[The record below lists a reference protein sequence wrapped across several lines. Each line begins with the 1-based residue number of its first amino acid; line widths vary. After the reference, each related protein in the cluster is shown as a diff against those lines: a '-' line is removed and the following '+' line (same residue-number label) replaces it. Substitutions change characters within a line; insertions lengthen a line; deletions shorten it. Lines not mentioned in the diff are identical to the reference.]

1 MKRAN
6 KILALVL
13 SYALIASTIFVSL
26 PVAVNAAPV
35 TPTQTVLKDGESK
48 IVKTAEPVKGE
59 VNKWKVRVRA
69 EYNPVRKPT
78 DVLVLLDRSG
88 SMADGEREADGTV
101 RENVDADEQR
111 MANAKKGINEL
122 TKRVLAQNKENKVAL
137 YSYSYGYA
145 NNQFYESLTKH
156 TNFTDNPAT
165 IQDGLTSITPY
176 GGTFTQMALHK
187 ADEAMSKLKQQDTD
201 GKRNRVV
208 VLVTDGKPTVGY
220 KVDMNKL
227 SQEQGGIGSFFDWKT
242 DISTSSDYP
251 YYKNKIQDASNGQ
264 IAQQTDMVQNG
275 KYYSVGYG
283 VRPLGSAYAPKN
295 AFVSNGKIPASSF
308 IYSDGNPKTQE
319 GRSNILNRIGWGC
332 DVKYAV
338 FGIDNQGRHMYWDIP
353 ENTVIEANAV
363 KAAGNIN
370 DLYVVGL
377 VTDNETNGYLE
388 RMASPN
394 KFYPSSSKNFRNTI
408 DSILKQI
415 EGEETIDE
423 SLKDIIGDEF
433 SEPTEIKTTKGEA
446 KYIKSADGTDN
457 GHIDWNIGKPTN
469 IKDDNVPEADKVYY
483 EELSYVLTMKDGW
496 EKTENKTFK
505 TNGKTEVTVV
515 EKFKEEE
522 INKTTAEAI
531 SPEVDPIKLTIE
543 KDLKGVDG
551 ANPAFPDETFNIEL
565 TGPDGSNYVKKASV
579 KNGESLVIG
588 DLKSAGTYKITETGN
603 YDKVFKIT
611 AIDPAT
617 KKEKTIKTTSF
628 TLREDGS
635 VKISGGENLAT
646 YLENDIKIVITN
658 TEKKVKIGDYVWNDA
673 NNDGVQDATENP
685 IKDVTVKL
693 LDKDG
698 RSVKDKDGKEI
709 KTTTDASGKYL
720 FEVAP
725 GEYKVEIVV
734 PSGYGM
740 SNNQAKTTDNF
751 VIKSGEK
758 DLTKDFGLVKPKT
771 YNVKHKFESEDPNV
785 ELPEAVKKLLPS
797 DQKGKA
803 DGSKV
808 TPTEP
813 AKTTVETN
821 EGTWTFTGYDKGE
834 KTVDGKDVE
843 FIGKWKFTPK
853 TYKVTHEFK
862 VAKDSSI
869 KEFPAEVKT
878 EVAKQLPD
886 EQTGKKNGEVVKPGA
901 LKNATNVEDKAN
913 DGSWKFKAFI
923 DQDPA
928 TEKVDAKI
936 NNADVNFVGEWTFVP
951 NKHNVT
957 YEYKSGTK
965 GMDLPDALKKKAPSP
980 VPDKVKGDKVTSP
993 VPEGKDATFRDEA
1006 NKGTWKFKSYD
1017 KKDVTI
1023 VDKDEHVVGTWVFE
1037 KDPEPKTYN
1046 VKHKFESEDPNV
1058 ELPEAVKKLLP
1069 SDQKG
1074 KADGSKVNPTEP
1086 NTKKVDT
1093 TEGTWTFTG
1102 YDKGEKTVEGKDV
1115 EFIGKWKF
1123 TPKTY
1128 NVTHEFK
1135 VAKDSSIKEFPAGI
1149 KAEVEKQL
1157 PETQTGKKNRAVVE
1171 PGALKNPGE
1180 VEDKA
1185 NDGKWKFT
1193 KFIDQDP
1200 ATEKVDAKIDNA
1212 DVNFVGEWTF
1222 VPNKHNVTYEYKSG
1236 TQGMD
1241 IPDALKGKAPKPV
1254 TGKVKGDKVTS
1265 PVPTGAEATFR
1276 DEANKGTWKFKSYDK
1291 KDVTIVD
1298 KDEHVVGTWVFEK
1311 DPAPKT
1317 YKVTHKFESEDPN
1330 VELPEAVKKLLPS
1343 DQKGKADGSKVTP
1356 TEPNTKKV
1364 DTTEGT
1370 WTFTGYDKG
1379 EKTVEGKD
1387 VEFIGKWKFTPKTYN
1402 VTHEFKVAKDSSIKE
1417 FPAGVKAEVEKQLPE
1432 EQTGK
1437 KNGAVVEP
1445 GALKNPAEV
1454 EDKANDGKWKFT
1466 KFIDQDP
1473 ATEKVDAK
1481 INNSDVNFVGEW
1493 TFVPNKHNVTYE
1505 YKSGTT
1511 GIELPDAL
1519 KKKAPSPVTGKV
1531 KGDKVTSPV
1540 PTGAEAT
1547 FRDEKN
1553 KGTWKFKSYD
1563 KSDVTIVDKDE
1574 HVVGTWV
1581 FEKDSKPAVD
1591 GKDNPSS
1598 KDKPTTGDKG
1608 LELLFMSIVLM
1619 MSAGATVSLKKKEI
1633 KSR

>member
-35 TPTQTVLKDGESK
+35 KPTQTVLKDGESK

-59 VNKWKVRVRA
+59 VNRWKVTVRA

-78 DVLVLLDRSG
+78 DVLIVLDRSG
-88 SMADGEREADGTV
+88 SMADGERDANGRV
-101 RENVDADEQR
+101 RENVPVDEQR
-111 MANAKKGINEL
+111 MTNAKIGIQEL
-122 TKRVLAQNKENKVAL
+122 TDRVLEQNKDNKVAL
-137 YSYSYGYA
+137 YSYSYGFA

-156 TNFTDNPAT
+156 TGFTQNPEDIKNALT
-165 IQDGLTSITPY
+165 PIQPQ
-176 GGTFTQMALHK
+176 GGTFTQMALHE
-187 ADEAMSKLKQQDTD
+187 ADKAMSELKKQDVD

-220 KVDMNKL
+220 KVDIAKL
-227 SQEQGGIGSFFDWKT
+227 SKEQGGLGNFFEWRT
-242 DISTSSDYP
+242 NIQSTSDYP
-251 YYKNKIQDASNGQ
+251 QYYNDAVQNASNGSTTTATNY
-264 IAQQTDMVQNG
+264 IQNG
-275 KYYSVGYG
+275 RYYTVGYG
-283 VRPLGSAYAPKN
+283 TRKLGSNFAARD
-295 AFVSNGKIPASSF
+295 AWVSNGKIPASTF
-308 IYSDGNPKTQE
+308 IYSDGNPNTQE

-332 DVKYAV
+332 DIQYAMY
-338 FGIDNQGRHMYWDIP
+338 GIDNNGRYMYWDIP
-353 ENTVIEANAV
+353 ENTVVEANAI
-363 KAAGNIN
+363 KEAGNIN

-377 VTDNETNGYLE
+377 VTDDETNAYLK
-388 RMASPN
+388 RMASPD
-394 KFYPSSSKNFRNTI
+394 KFYPSSSKNFQKTI
-408 DSILKQI
+408 NSILDQI
-415 EGEETIDE
+415 KGDISIDE
-423 SLKDIIGDEF
+423 SLKDVIGDGF
-433 SEPTEIKTTKGEA
+433 AEPTEIKTTKGEA

-457 GHIDWNIGKPTN
+457 GHIDWKIGQPTQ
-469 IKDDNVPEADKVYY
+469 IKDENAPESDKVYY

-496 EKTENKTFK
+496 EKGGDKTLK

-522 INKTTAEAI
+522 INETTAEAI

-698 RSVKDKDGKEI
+698 RPVKDKDGKEI

-771 YNVKHKFESEDPNV
+771 YKVTHKFESEDPNVDLPEAVKKLTPSDQKGKADGSKVNPTEPKTKKVETNEGTWTFTGYDKGEKTVDGKDVEFIGKWKFTPKTYKVTHEFKVANDSSIKEFPAGIKAEVEKQLPETQTGKKNRAVVEPGALKNPAEVEDKANDGKWKFKAFIDQDPATEKVDAKIDNADVNFVGEWTFVPNKHNVTYEYKSGTKGMDLPDALKKKAPSPVTDKVKGDKVTSPVPTGKEATFRDEKNKGTWKFKSYDKSDVTIVDKDEHVVGTWVFEKDPAPKTYKVTHKFESEDPNV

-797 DQKGKA
+797 DQTGKK

-808 TPTEP
+808 TPTTP

-821 EGTWTFTGYDKGE
+821 EGTWTFTGYDKAE

-936 NNADVNFVGEWTFVP
+936 DNADVNFVGEWTFVP

-980 VPDKVKGDKVTSP
+980 VTD
-993 VPEGKDATFRDEA
+993 
-1006 NKGTWKFKSYD
+1006 
-1017 KKDVTI
+1017 
-1023 VDKDEHVVGTWVFE
+1023 
-1037 KDPEPKTYN
+1037 
-1046 VKHKFESEDPNV
+1046 
-1058 ELPEAVKKLLP
+1058 
-1069 SDQKG
+1069 
-1074 KADGSKVNPTEP
+1074 
-1086 NTKKVDT
+1086 
-1093 TEGTWTFTG
+1093 
-1102 YDKGEKTVEGKDV
+1102 
-1115 EFIGKWKF
+1115 
-1123 TPKTY
+1123 
-1128 NVTHEFK
+1128 
-1135 VAKDSSIKEFPAGI
+1135 
-1149 KAEVEKQL
+1149 
-1157 PETQTGKKNRAVVE
+1157 
-1171 PGALKNPGE
+1171 
-1180 VEDKA
+1180 
-1185 NDGKWKFT
+1185 
-1193 KFIDQDP
+1193 
-1200 ATEKVDAKIDNA
+1200 
-1212 DVNFVGEWTF
+1212 
-1222 VPNKHNVTYEYKSG
+1222 
-1236 TQGMD
+1236 
-1241 IPDALKGKAPKPV
+1241 
-1254 TGKVKGDKVTS
+1254 KVKGDKVTS
-1265 PVPTGAEATFR
+1265 PVPTG
-1276 DEANKGTWKFKSYDK
+1276 K
-1291 KDVTIVD
+1291 
-1298 KDEHVVGTWVFEK
+1298 
-1311 DPAPKT
+1311 
-1317 YKVTHKFESEDPN
+1317 
-1330 VELPEAVKKLLPS
+1330 
-1343 DQKGKADGSKVTP
+1343 
-1356 TEPNTKKV
+1356 
-1364 DTTEGT
+1364 
-1370 WTFTGYDKG
+1370 
-1379 EKTVEGKD
+1379 
-1387 VEFIGKWKFTPKTYN
+1387 
-1402 VTHEFKVAKDSSIKE
+1402 
-1417 FPAGVKAEVEKQLPE
+1417 
-1432 EQTGK
+1432 
-1437 KNGAVVEP
+1437 
-1445 GALKNPAEV
+1445 
-1454 EDKANDGKWKFT
+1454 
-1466 KFIDQDP
+1466 
-1473 ATEKVDAK
+1473 
-1481 INNSDVNFVGEW
+1481 
-1493 TFVPNKHNVTYE
+1493 
-1505 YKSGTT
+1505 
-1511 GIELPDAL
+1511 
-1519 KKKAPSPVTGKV
+1519 
-1531 KGDKVTSPV
+1531 
-1540 PTGAEAT
+1540 EAT

-1581 FEKDSKPAVD
+1581 FVKDSKPAVD

-1608 LELLFMSIVLM
+1608 FELLFMSIVLM
-1619 MSAGATVSLKKKEI
+1619 MSAGATVSLRKR
-1633 KSR
+1633 KSNQDR

>member
-1 MKRAN
+1 M
-6 KILALVL
+6 
-13 SYALIASTIFVSL
+13 
-26 PVAVNAAPV
+26 AVNAAPV
-35 TPTQTVLKDGESK
+35 TTTQTVLKDGESK

-59 VNKWKVRVRA
+59 VNKWKVTVRA

-78 DVLVLLDRSG
+78 DVLIVLDRSG
-88 SMADGEREADGTV
+88 SMADGERDANGTV
-101 RENVDADEQR
+101 RENVPVDEQR
-111 MANAKKGINEL
+111 MTNAKIGIQEL
-122 TKRVLAQNKENKVAL
+122 TNRVLEQNKENKVAL

-145 NNQFYESLTKH
+145 NYNFYESLTKH
-156 TNFTDNPAT
+156 TGFTQNPEDIKNSLTT
-165 IQDGLTSITPY
+165 IKPQ
-176 GGTFTQMALHK
+176 GGTFTQMALHE
-187 ADEAMSKLKQQDTD
+187 ADKAMSELKKQDTD

-220 KVDMNKL
+220 KVDIAKL
-227 SQEQGGIGSFFDWKT
+227 SKEEGGLGNFFEWRT
-242 DISTSSDYP
+242 NIQSTSDYP
-251 YYKNKIQDASNGQ
+251 QYYNDAVQNASNGSTTTATNY
-264 IAQQTDMVQNG
+264 IQNG
-275 KYYSVGYG
+275 RYYTVGYG
-283 VRPLGSAYAPKN
+283 TRKLGSNFAARD
-295 AFVSNGKIPASSF
+295 AWVSNGKIPASTF
-308 IYSDGNPKTQE
+308 IYSDGNPNTQE

-332 DVKYAV
+332 DIQYAMY
-338 FGIDNQGRHMYWDIP
+338 GIDNNGSYMYWDIP
-353 ENTVIEANAV
+353 ENTVVEANAI
-363 KAAGNIN
+363 KEAGNIN

-377 VTDNETNGYLE
+377 VTNDETNGYLK

-394 KFYPSSSKNFRNTI
+394 KFYPSSSKNFQKTI
-408 DSILKQI
+408 DSILQQI
-415 EGEETIDE
+415 KGEESIDE
-423 SLKDIIGDEF
+423 SLKDIIGEGF
-433 SEPTEIKTTKGEA
+433 AEPTEIKTTKGEA

-457 GHIDWNIGKPTN
+457 GHIDWKIGQPTQ
-469 IKDDNVPEADKVYY
+469 IKDENAPESDKVYY

-496 EKTENKTFK
+496 EKGGDKTLN

-522 INKTTAEAI
+522 INNTTAEAI

-565 TGPDGSNYVKKASV
+565 KGPDGSNYVKKASI
-579 KNGESLVIG
+579 KNGESLAIG
-588 DLKSAGTYKITETGN
+588 DLKTAGTYKITEAGN
-603 YDKVFKIT
+603 YGKVFKIT

-617 KKEKTIKTTSF
+617 KKEKTIETSSF
-628 TLREDGS
+628 TLSEDGS

-698 RSVKDKDGKEI
+698 RPVKDKDGKEI

-725 GEYKVEIVV
+725 GEYKVEIVA
-734 PSGYGM
+734 PDGYGM
-740 SNNQAKTTDNF
+740 SNNQPKTTDNF
-751 VIKSGEK
+751 VMKSGEK
-758 DLTKDFGLVKPKT
+758 DLTKDFGLVK
-771 YNVKHKFESEDPNV
+771 
-785 ELPEAVKKLLPS
+785 A
-797 DQKGKA
+797 
-803 DGSKV
+803 
-808 TPTEP
+808 
-813 AKTTVETN
+813 
-821 EGTWTFTGYDKGE
+821 
-834 KTVDGKDVE
+834 
-843 FIGKWKFTPK
+843 K

-862 VAKDSSI
+862 VANDSSI
-869 KEFPAEVKT
+869 KEFPARVKT
-878 EVAKQLPD
+878 EVEKQLPE
-886 EQTGKKNGEVVKPGA
+886 EQTGKKNGEVVEPGA
-901 LKNATNVEDKAN
+901 LKNPGEVEDKAN
-913 DGSWKFKAFI
+913 DGKWKFKAFI

-951 NKHNVT
+951 NKHKVT
-957 YEYKSGTK
+957 YEYKSATPGK
-965 GMDLPDALKKKAPSP
+965 ELPDELKKKAPEA

-993 VPEGKDATFRDEA
+993 VPQGKEATFRDEK

-1017 KKDVTI
+1017 KSDVTI

-1037 KDPEPKTYN
+1037 KDPEPKTYK
-1046 VKHKFESEDPNV
+1046 VTHKFESEDPNV
-1058 ELPEAVKKLLP
+1058 ELPEAVKKLTP
-1069 SDQKG
+1069 SDQTG
-1074 KADGSKVNPTEP
+1074 KKDASKVNPTTPAKTTVE
-1086 NTKKVDT
+1086 T

-1128 NVTHEFK
+1128 KVTHEFK

-1157 PETQTGKKNRAVVE
+1157 PETETGKKNRAVVE

-1200 ATEKVDAKIDNA
+1200 TTEKVDAKIDNA

-1236 TQGMD
+1236 TAGME

-1265 PVPTGAEATFR
+1265 PVPTGADATFR
-1276 DEANKGTWKFKSYDK
+1276 DET
-1291 KDVTIVD
+1291 
-1298 KDEHVVGTWVFEK
+1298 
-1311 DPAPKT
+1311 
-1317 YKVTHKFESEDPN
+1317 
-1330 VELPEAVKKLLPS
+1330 
-1343 DQKGKADGSKVTP
+1343 
-1356 TEPNTKKV
+1356 
-1364 DTTEGT
+1364 
-1370 WTFTGYDKG
+1370 
-1379 EKTVEGKD
+1379 
-1387 VEFIGKWKFTPKTYN
+1387 
-1402 VTHEFKVAKDSSIKE
+1402 
-1417 FPAGVKAEVEKQLPE
+1417 
-1432 EQTGK
+1432 
-1437 KNGAVVEP
+1437 
-1445 GALKNPAEV
+1445 
-1454 EDKANDGKWKFT
+1454 
-1466 KFIDQDP
+1466 
-1473 ATEKVDAK
+1473 
-1481 INNSDVNFVGEW
+1481 
-1493 TFVPNKHNVTYE
+1493 
-1505 YKSGTT
+1505 
-1511 GIELPDAL
+1511 
-1519 KKKAPSPVTGKV
+1519 
-1531 KGDKVTSPV
+1531 
-1540 PTGAEAT
+1540 
-1547 FRDEKN
+1547 N

-1619 MSAGATVSLKKKEI
+1619 MSAGATVSFKKR
-1633 KSR
+1633 KSNQDR

>member
-1 MKRAN
+1 MEHNTIKQNIKYLSRGVYPRRRKLKRAN

-26 PVAVNAAPV
+26 PVTANAAPV
-35 TPTQTVLKDGESK
+35 TPTQAVLKDGESK
-48 IVKTAEPVKGE
+48 IIKTAEPVKGE
-59 VNKWKVRVRA
+59 VNKWKVTVRA
-69 EYNPVRKPT
+69 EYNPIRKPT
-78 DVLVLLDRSG
+78 DVLVVLDRSG

-101 RENVDADEQR
+101 RENVPVDEQR
-111 MANAKKGINEL
+111 MTNAKIGIQEL
-122 TKRVLAQNKENKVAL
+122 TNRVLKQNKDNKVAL
-137 YSYSYGYA
+137 YSYSYGFA
-145 NNQFYESLTKH
+145 NNRFYESLTKH
-156 TNFTDNPAT
+156 TDFTQNPEDIKNALT
-165 IQDGLTSITPY
+165 PIQPQ
-176 GGTFTQMALHK
+176 GGTFTQMALHE
-187 ADEAMSKLKQQDTD
+187 ADKAMSELKKQDVD

-220 KVDMNKL
+220 KVDIAKL
-227 SQEQGGIGSFFDWKT
+227 SKEEGGLGNFFEWRTNIK
-242 DISTSSDYP
+242 STSDYP
-251 YYKNKIQDASNGQ
+251 QYYNDAVQNASDGSTTVATNRMQNGRYYK
-264 IAQQTDMVQNG
+264 
-275 KYYSVGYG
+275 VGYG
-283 VRPLGSAYAPKN
+283 VSQFGSAYASRD
-295 AFVSNGKIPASSF
+295 AYVSNGKIPASTF
-308 IYSDGNPKTQE
+308 IYTDGNPNTQA

-332 DVKYAV
+332 DIQYALY
-338 FGIDNQGRHMYWDIP
+338 GIDNNGRYMYWNIP

-363 KAAGNIN
+363 KESGNIN

-377 VTDNETNGYLE
+377 VTDDETNGYLK

-394 KFYPSSSKNFRNTI
+394 KFYPSSSKNFQKTI

-415 EGEETIDE
+415 EGEESIDE
-423 SLKDIIGDEF
+423 SLKDIIGDNF
-433 SEPTEIKTTKGEA
+433 SEPSEIKTTKGEA
-446 KYIKSADGTDN
+446 KYIKSADGQGN
-457 GHIDWNIGKPTN
+457 GHIEWKVGQPTLL
-469 IKDDNVPEADKVYY
+469 KDENVPEADRVYY
-483 EELSYVLTMKDGW
+483 EELSYTLTMKDGW
-496 EKTENKTFK
+496 EKTGKTTFK

-522 INKTTAEAI
+522 INETTAEAI

-698 RSVKDKDGKEI
+698 RPVKDKDGKEI

-813 AKTTVETN
+813 NTKKVETTD
-821 EGTWTFTGYDKGE
+821 GTWTFTGYDKPE

-869 KEFPAEVKT
+869 KEFPAGVKAEV
-878 EVAKQLPD
+878 EKQLPD
-886 EQTGKKNGEVVKPGA
+886 TETGKKNGEVVEPGA
-901 LKNATNVEDKAN
+901 LKNKADVEDKAN
-913 DGSWKFKAFI
+913 DGKWKFTKFI

-957 YEYKSGTK
+957 YEYKSGTA
-965 GMDLPDALKKKAPSP
+965 GM
-980 VPDKVKGDKVTSP
+980 
-993 VPEGKDATFRDEA
+993 
-1006 NKGTWKFKSYD
+1006 
-1017 KKDVTI
+1017 
-1023 VDKDEHVVGTWVFE
+1023 
-1037 KDPEPKTYN
+1037 
-1046 VKHKFESEDPNV
+1046 
-1058 ELPEAVKKLLP
+1058 
-1069 SDQKG
+1069 
-1074 KADGSKVNPTEP
+1074 
-1086 NTKKVDT
+1086 
-1093 TEGTWTFTG
+1093 
-1102 YDKGEKTVEGKDV
+1102 
-1115 EFIGKWKF
+1115 
-1123 TPKTY
+1123 
-1128 NVTHEFK
+1128 
-1135 VAKDSSIKEFPAGI
+1135 
-1149 KAEVEKQL
+1149 
-1157 PETQTGKKNRAVVE
+1157 
-1171 PGALKNPGE
+1171 
-1180 VEDKA
+1180 
-1185 NDGKWKFT
+1185 
-1193 KFIDQDP
+1193 
-1200 ATEKVDAKIDNA
+1200 
-1212 DVNFVGEWTF
+1212 
-1222 VPNKHNVTYEYKSG
+1222 
-1236 TQGMD
+1236 
-1241 IPDALKGKAPKPV
+1241 
-1254 TGKVKGDKVTS
+1254 
-1265 PVPTGAEATFR
+1265 
-1276 DEANKGTWKFKSYDK
+1276 
-1291 KDVTIVD
+1291 
-1298 KDEHVVGTWVFEK
+1298 
-1311 DPAPKT
+1311 
-1317 YKVTHKFESEDPN
+1317 
-1330 VELPEAVKKLLPS
+1330 
-1343 DQKGKADGSKVTP
+1343 
-1356 TEPNTKKV
+1356 
-1364 DTTEGT
+1364 
-1370 WTFTGYDKG
+1370 
-1379 EKTVEGKD
+1379 
-1387 VEFIGKWKFTPKTYN
+1387 
-1402 VTHEFKVAKDSSIKE
+1402 
-1417 FPAGVKAEVEKQLPE
+1417 
-1432 EQTGK
+1432 
-1437 KNGAVVEP
+1437 
-1445 GALKNPAEV
+1445 
-1454 EDKANDGKWKFT
+1454 
-1466 KFIDQDP
+1466 
-1473 ATEKVDAK
+1473 
-1481 INNSDVNFVGEW
+1481 
-1493 TFVPNKHNVTYE
+1493 
-1505 YKSGTT
+1505 
-1511 GIELPDAL
+1511 ELPDAL
-1519 KKKAPSPVTGKV
+1519 KKKAPSPVTDKV

-1540 PTGAEAT
+1540 PTGKEAT

-1581 FEKDSKPAVD
+1581 FVKDSKPAVD

-1608 LELLFMSIVLM
+1608 FELLFMSIVLM
-1619 MSAGATVSLKKKEI
+1619 MSAGATVSLRKR
-1633 KSR
+1633 KSNQDR